1 MPMTKAAHL
10 ITHNVDVGVG
20 SVLGLL
26 TSLGFAVTT
35 PAGDGAAGVSW
46 AQVLTSL
53 AAALTPILV
62 KQIMVWRKG
71 EAAGDRIRAARKR
84 AKADKCR
91 KAGDEAGAV
100 KLEDQADELEA
111 QAAEHEAKARGGV
124 E

>member
-1 MPMTKAAHL
+1 MPMTKIASVL
-10 ITHNVDVGVG
+10 SHNVDAGLG
-20 SVLGLL
+20 AVLGGAM
-26 TSLGFAVTT
+26 SLGLATGAQM
-35 PAGDGAAGVSW
+35 PDGMPQWAGWLASLGV
-46 AQVLTSL
+46 AL
-53 AAALTPILV
+53 APLLV

-71 EAAGDRIRAARKR
+71 EAAGDRIRAAKKR

-91 KAGDEAGAV
+91 KAGNEAEAI